1 MKDYKCPH
9 CGTDLSI
16 GMMILA
22 PTNLYGEDYRYTT
35 CRKCDNFLLVNLENF
50 EFCKLPDDKET
61 DFDAFENPVDDE
73 EFEHFFGDGEEET
86 AAETDAAE
94 TEESVKAAE
103 SNEEDDEE
111 AEEQL

>member
-16 GMMILA
+16 GMMILT

-61 DFDAFENPVDDE
+61 DFDAIKQFDNVISANLPEELDIIDLLELDE
-73 EFEHFFGDGEEET
+73 PDI
-86 AAETDAAE
+86 
-94 TEESVKAAE
+94 
-103 SNEEDDEE
+103 SNT
-111 AEEQL
+111 LH